1 MFLRKI
7 FCCHHW
13 EFKKGNFNYE
23 FSSFFK
29 KKKIQIG
36 LKMKRFNMRAYWKNQ
51 LPSGVHKT

>member
-7 FCCHHW
+7 FCCHNW

-23 FSSFFK
+23 FIFLK

-36 LKMKRFNMRAYWKNQ
+36 LKMKRFNMRAYLKN
-51 LPSGVHKT
+51 

>member
-23 FSSFFK
+23 FSSFK
-29 KKKIQIG
+29 KKK
-36 LKMKRFNMRAYWKNQ
+36 NYWKNQ
-51 LPSGVHKT
+51 LPSGVHKN